1 MAMAIAR
8 SWTARA
14 TPDGARAYVAF
25 FRDTLAP
32 QLAATA
38 GHRGA
43 LVLDR
48 PVAGPADELVE
59 ITVHTFWDSL
69 AAIEQFAGARYDHAV
84 VEPEARAILVSFDEH
99 VEHREIAL
107 DTR

>member
-1 MAMAIAR
+1 MAVAR
-8 SWTARA
+8 TWTARA

-32 QLAATA
+32 QLARIA

-43 LVLDR
+43 LVLER
-48 PVAGPADELVE
+48 PADGHVE
-59 ITVHTFWDSL
+59 ITVHTLWESMV
-69 AAIEQFAGARYDHAV
+69 AIERFAGASYADAV
-84 VEPEARAILVSFDEH
+84 VEPEARAVLISFDEH

-107 DTR
+107 DTSRGSTS